1 MSRPDWLRT
10 FVAIYRAGSV
20 TDGAR
25 LRALSQPA
33 ASQQL
38 AGLEAALGHPLFVR
52 TTEGVTPTERG
63 RSLYGEVAPALDQL
77 ETVLAGLDAGRL
89 ASSRVPLRVGCSA
102 EFFSFEVT
110 PKLVDTK
117 VDVVA
122 RFGDDEDLLRSLEH
136 GEIDV
141 AVTSSSPPR
150 RALTA
155 MPIGEKRF
163 VLVAASGQAPS
174 KPFASLSDL
183 GDWLTNR
190 PWVTYSLEF
199 PITRRFWQSQMG
211 RPFSAHLR
219 LVAPDLRA
227 VVGAVE
233 RALGCSILPSFVCSE
248 LLERRVIEEVH
259 PVSDLIPPEPWYLCL
274 RQGELTRPAVAEF
287 VRVLS
292 A

>member
-77 ETVLAGLDAGRL
+77 EAVLAGLDAGRV
-89 ASSRVPLRVGCSA
+89 AANGAPLRVGCSA

-110 PKLVDTK
+110 PKLVDID

-122 RFGDDEDLLRSLEH
+122 RFGSDEELLRLLEH

-163 VLVAASGQAPS
+163 VLVAAAAQAPTQR
-174 KPFASLSDL
+174 FASLDDL
-183 GDWLTNR
+183 GQWLADR

-199 PITRRFWQSQMG
+199 PITRRFWQSQLG

-233 RALGCSILPSFVCSE
+233 RGLGCSLLPSFVCSE
-248 LLERRVIEEVH
+248 LLERRVIAEVH
-259 PVSDLIPPEPWYLCL
+259 PVSELIPPEAWYLCL
-274 RQGELTRPAVAEF
+274 RQGELTRPAIAEF
-287 VRVLS
+287 ARVLS